1 MMQNFVRLSE
11 ELFLMYTY
19 VQTTVDDA
27 NVTKIKS
34 HGQNPRNQK

>member
-1 MMQNFVRLSE
+1 MMQNFIRLSE

-19 VQTTVDDA
+19 VQTVDDA
-27 NVTKIKS
+27 NITKIKN